1 MGYVFAHKSTDQF
14 GKVSAVGRFACSA
27 IAFACSAIAFACL
40 PAVPLRSTPALYASV
55 LRYAH

>member
-14 GKVSAVGRFACSA
+14 GKVSAVGRFAG
-27 IAFACSAIAFACL
+27 SAIAFACL

-55 LRYAH
+55 RYAH